1 MAANTVTSTTG
12 VVSGTDPSL
21 VATFK
26 IHYIQKALF
35 LYVKYTKGNGAN
47 PTMTIGFVNP
57 KVHAS
62 DIYQQA
68 LFATANQAAVTT
80 TFTATGIFR
89 FELKPSLQETQ
100 LVASFAFSTG
110 DTQVIVCNMV
120 PE

>member
-26 IHYIQKALF
+26 IHYMQKALF

-68 LFATANQAAVTT
+68 LFATANMAPVTA
-80 TFTATGIFR
+80 TFTVSGKFR
-89 FELKPSLQETQ
+89 FELKPSLRESQ
-100 LVASFAFSTG
+100 LKVSFEFSTG
-110 DTQVIVCNMV
+110 DTQAVICDMV